1 MDFTRETVQTALERA
16 PALRTFLLR
25 AARAAAQG
33 RPQGRTFSVQGLD
46 YAAQGE
52 LERLLGRTLKRT
64 PAGRVCGE
72 FPEALRAPSAWRGA
86 MEVLGVSPENAGEEP
101 VETFF
106 GRLRLLLPEQTPLVS
121 ALGEMPEVLRHV
133 RDAANRPAWQR
144 LLVGVVSRVRSAAE
158 STTLSQLG
166 AEWLND
172 SKALRTGPL
181 RRQLVLILSALDGHG
196 VDDERTLLAIHG
208 VFDNPYTSFATL
220 FAPFSF
226 TTDAGDVFDFP
237 ARLFAAGQACVLAG
251 ETVAHMKS
259 VSWLGPS
266 AQIVTSENAAP
277 FARLVAAGRPAL
289 YTEGYPNLSV
299 QRVLSLLSAAGVTAE
314 HAGDADL
321 DGLRIADMV
330 ARRITVRRVVAS
342 EILRCIDGLSG
353 IPLTA
358 AQRVRAEKAVA
369 ADPGFP
375 YAADVR
381 RMLELGAWYEQETFP
396 L

>member
-1 MDFTRETVQTALERA
+1 MGLTQETVQIALERA

-25 AARAAAQG
+25 AVRAAAQG
-33 RPQGRTFSVQGLD
+33 RPQCATFSVQGLD

-72 FPEALRAPSAWRGA
+72 FPEALRAPSAWRGV
-86 MEVLGVSPENAGEEP
+86 MEALDVPPENAGEES

-106 GRLRLLLPEQTPLVS
+106 DRLRLLLPEQAPLVS
-121 ALGEMPEVLRHV
+121 ALGEMPEVKRHL
-133 RDAANRPAWQR
+133 RDAASRPAWQR
-144 LLVGVVSRVRSAAE
+144 LFLGVAARGDAAG

-166 AEWLND
+166 ADLLND

-181 RRQLVLILSALDGHG
+181 RRQLALILSALNGND
-196 VDDERTLLAIHG
+196 VDDERTLLGICG
-208 VFDNPYTSFATL
+208 ICDNPYTSFATL

-226 TTDAGDVFDFP
+226 TTDTGDVFDFP

-251 ETVAHMKS
+251 ETVARVKS
-259 VSWLGPS
+259 VSWLG
-266 AQIVTSENAAP
+266 AEAHIVTSENAAP
-277 FARLVAAGRPAL
+277 FARYVAAGRPAL

-330 ARRITVRRVVAS
+330 ARRIPVRRVVAS
-342 EILRCIDGLSG
+342 DVLRNPGNLSG

-358 AQRVRAEKAVA
+358 AQRVRAERALA
-369 ADPGFP
+369 ADPGFHH
-375 YAADVR
+375 AADVR
-381 RMLELGAWYEQETFP
+381 RMLELGAWYEQEAFP